1 MSAVKKVALIFGAS
15 GGIGSNIYRNLK
27 IKKFEVYGYSRTS
40 DPDNNNNIIGEKYLK
55 DLSNKFIEK
64 NIKIKIFINAIG
76 FLHDNYYSPEKK
88 LQDINLEYMK
98 KCFEVNTIP
107 TALMIKYF
115 CPLMIKEEKSIFATI
130 SAKVGSISDN
140 YLGGWYS
147 YRASKAA
154 LNQIIKTSSIE
165 QKRLNKNLIMVS
177 VHPGTVSTRLSNPF
191 IGKRNVQSP
200 SEAATKIISLL
211 ETLTFED
218 SGLFFDYNK
227 KIIPF

>member
-1 MSAVKKVALIFGAS
+1 MSANKKAALVFGIS
-15 GGIGSNIYRNLK
+15 GGIGSNIYSNLK
-27 IKKFEVYGYSRTS
+27 RKKFEVYGFSRTTE
-40 DPDNNNNIIGEKYLK
+40 PNNNIISEKYLK
-55 DLSNKFIEK
+55 DLSLKFIEQ

-76 FLHDNYYSPEKK
+76 FLYDNYYSPEKK
-88 LQDINLEYMK
+88 LQDINQEYMK
-98 KCFEVNTIP
+98 KCFEINTIP

-115 CPLMIKEEKSIFATI
+115 CPIMTKDEKSIFATI

-177 VHPGTVSTRLSNPF
+177 VHPGTVNTRLSNPF
-191 IGKRNVQSP
+191 IGKRKVQTP
-200 SEAATKIISLL
+200 SEAAIKIIDLL
-211 ETLTFED
+211 ETLTLED

-227 KIIPF
+227 NIIPF

>member
-1 MSAVKKVALIFGAS
+1 MSASKKAALVFGVS
-15 GGIGSNIYRNLK
+15 GGIGSNIYSNLK
-27 IKKFEVYGYSRTS
+27 RKKFEVYGFSRTTE
-40 DPDNNNNIIGEKYLK
+40 PNNNIISEKYLK
-55 DLSNKFIEK
+55 DLSLKFIEQ

-98 KCFEVNTIP
+98 KCFEINTIP

-115 CPLMIKEEKSIFATI
+115 CPLMTKDEKSIFASI

-177 VHPGTVSTRLSNPF
+177 VHPGTVNTRLSKPF
-191 IGKRNVQSP
+191 IGKRKVQTP
-200 SEAATKIISLL
+200 SEAAIKIINLL
-211 ETLTFED
+211 ETLTLED
-218 SGLFFDYNK
+218 SGLFFDYNNN
-227 KIIPF
+227 IIPF

>member
-1 MSAVKKVALIFGAS
+1 MSSTKKIAIVFGIS
-15 GGIGSNIYRNLK
+15 GGIGSNIYNQLK
-27 IKKFEVYGYSRTS
+27 RKKLKVYGFSRTTES
-40 DPDNNNNIIGEKYLK
+40 NNNIISEKYLK
-55 DLSNKFIEK
+55 DLSLKFIEQ

-76 FLHDNYYSPEKK
+76 FLHDNYFSPEKK
-88 LQDINLEYMK
+88 LQDINQEYMK
-98 KCFEVNTIP
+98 KCFEINTIP

-115 CPLMIKEEKSIFATI
+115 CPLMTKDEKSIFASI

-177 VHPGTVSTRLSNPF
+177 VHPGTVNTRLSNPF
-191 IGKRNVQSP
+191 IGKRKVQTP
-200 SEAATKIISLL
+200 SEAAIKIIDLL
-211 ETLTFED
+211 ETLTLED

-227 KIIPF
+227 NIIPF

>member
-1 MSAVKKVALIFGAS
+1 MSAYKKAALVFGVS
-15 GGIGSNIYRNLK
+15 GGIGSNIYNNLK
-27 IKKFEVYGYSRTS
+27 RKKFEVYGFSRTTE
-40 DPDNNNNIIGEKYLK
+40 PNNNIISEKYLK
-55 DLSNKFIEK
+55 DLSLKFIEQK
-64 NIKIKIFINAIG
+64 IKIKIFINAIG
-76 FLHDNYYSPEKK
+76 FLHNNYYSPEKK
-88 LQDINLEYMK
+88 LQDINQEYMK
-98 KCFEVNTIP
+98 KCFEINTIP

-115 CPLMIKEEKSIFATI
+115 CPLMTKDEKSIFASI

-177 VHPGTVSTRLSNPF
+177 VHPGTVNTRLSNPF
-191 IGKRNVQSP
+191 IGKRKVQTP
-200 SEAATKIISLL
+200 SEAAIKIIDLL
-211 ETLTFED
+211 ETLTLED

-227 KIIPF
+227 NIIPF

>member
-1 MSAVKKVALIFGAS
+1 MSDTKKVALVFGVS
-15 GGIGSNIYRNLK
+15 GGIGSNIYSNLK
-27 IKKFEVYGYSRTS
+27 RKKFEVYGFSRTTE
-40 DPDNNNNIIGEKYLK
+40 PNNNIISEKYLK
-55 DLSNKFIEK
+55 DLSHKFIEQ

-98 KCFEVNTIP
+98 KCFEINTIP

-115 CPLMIKEEKSIFATI
+115 CPLMIKDEKSIFASI

-177 VHPGTVSTRLSNPF
+177 VHPGTVNTRLSSPF
-191 IGKRNVQSP
+191 IGKRKVQTP
-200 SEAATKIISLL
+200 SEAAIKIINLL
-211 ETLTFED
+211 EKLTLED

-227 KIIPF
+227 NIIPF

>member
-1 MSAVKKVALIFGAS
+1 MSATKKAALVFGVS
-15 GGIGSNIYRNLK
+15 GGIGSNIYSNLK
-27 IKKFEVYGYSRTS
+27 RKKFEVYGFSRTTE
-40 DPDNNNNIIGEKYLK
+40 PNNNNIISEKYLK
-55 DLSNKFIEK
+55 DLSHKFIEQ

-88 LQDINLEYMK
+88 LQDINQEYMK
-98 KCFEVNTIP
+98 KCFEINTIP

-115 CPLMIKEEKSIFATI
+115 CPLMTKDEKSIFASI

-177 VHPGTVSTRLSNPF
+177 VHPGTVNTRLSNPF
-191 IGKRNVQSP
+191 IGKRKVQTP
-200 SEAATKIISLL
+200 SEAAIKIINLL
-211 ETLTFED
+211 EKLTLED

-227 KIIPF
+227 NIIPF

>member
-1 MSAVKKVALIFGAS
+1 MSATKKVALIFGVS
-15 GGIGSNIYRNLK
+15 GGIGSNIYSNLK
-27 IKKFEVYGYSRTS
+27 RKKFEVYGFSRTT
-40 DPDNNNNIIGEKYLK
+40 DPNNNIISENYLK
-55 DLSNKFIEK
+55 DLSNKFKEQ
-64 NIKIKIFINAIG
+64 NIKINIFINTIG
-76 FLHDNYYSPEKK
+76 FLHDNYYTTEKK

-115 CPLMIKEEKSIFATI
+115 CPLMIKEEKSIFASI

-177 VHPGTVSTRLSNPF
+177 VHPGTVSTRLSSPF

>member
-1 MSAVKKVALIFGAS
+1 MSASKKAALVFGVS
-15 GGIGSNIYRNLK
+15 GGIGSNIYNNLK
-27 IKKFEVYGYSRTS
+27 RKKFEVYGFSRTTE
-40 DPDNNNNIIGEKYLK
+40 PNNNIISEKYLK
-55 DLSNKFIEK
+55 DLSLKFIEQ

-76 FLHDNYYSPEKK
+76 FLHNNYYSPEKK
-88 LQDINLEYMK
+88 LQDINQEYMK
-98 KCFEVNTIP
+98 KCFEINTIP

-115 CPLMIKEEKSIFATI
+115 CPLMTKDEKSIFASI

-177 VHPGTVSTRLSNPF
+177 VHPGTVNTRLSNPF
-191 IGKRNVQSP
+191 IGKKKVQTP
-200 SEAATKIISLL
+200 SEAAIKIIDLL
-211 ETLTFED
+211 ETLTLED

-227 KIIPF
+227 NIIPF

>member
-1 MSAVKKVALIFGAS
+1 MSDTKKVALVFGVS
-15 GGIGSNIYRNLK
+15 GGIGGNIYSHLK
-27 IKKFEVYGYSRTS
+27 RKNFKVYGFSRKT
-40 DPDNNNNIIGEKYLK
+40 DPDNNIISEKYLK
-55 DLSNKFIEK
+55 DLSNKFIEQ
-64 NIKIKIFINAIG
+64 NIKIKILINAIG

-88 LQDINLEYMK
+88 LQDISLEYMK
-98 KCFEVNTIP
+98 KSFEVNTIP

-115 CPLMIKEEKSIFATI
+115 CPTMIKQEKSIFASI

-177 VHPGTVSTRLSNPF
+177 VHPGTVNTKLSRPF
-191 IGKRNVQSP
+191 IGKRKVQTP
-200 SEAATKIISLL
+200 SESSTKIINLL
-211 ETLTFED
+211 EKLTIED

-227 KIIPF
+227 NIIPF

>member
-1 MSAVKKVALIFGAS
+1 MSDSKKVALVFGVS
-15 GGIGSNIYRNLK
+15 GGIGSNIYSNLK
-27 IKKFEVYGYSRTS
+27 RKKFKVYGFSRTTE
-40 DPDNNNNIIGEKYLK
+40 PNNNIISEKYLK
-55 DLSNKFIEK
+55 DLSHKFIEQ

-98 KCFEVNTIP
+98 KCFEINTIP

-115 CPLMIKEEKSIFATI
+115 CPLMIKDEKSIFASI

-165 QKRLNKNLIMVS
+165 QKRFNKNLIMVS
-177 VHPGTVSTRLSNPF
+177 VHPGTVNTKLSSPF
-191 IGKRNVQSP
+191 IGKRKVQTP
-200 SEAATKIISLL
+200 SEAAIKIINLL
-211 ETLTFED
+211 EKLTLED

-227 KIIPF
+227 NIIPF

>member
-1 MSAVKKVALIFGAS
+1 MSAAKKVALIFGVS

-27 IKKFEVYGYSRTS
+27 RKKFEVYGFSRTT
-40 DPDNNNNIIGEKYLK
+40 DANNIISEKYLK
-55 DLSNKFIEK
+55 DLSHKFIEQ

-76 FLHDNYYSPEKK
+76 FLHNNYYSPEKK
-88 LQDINLEYMK
+88 LQDINQEYMK
-98 KCFEVNTIP
+98 KCFEINTIP

-115 CPLMIKEEKSIFATI
+115 CPIMTKDEKSIFATI

-177 VHPGTVSTRLSNPF
+177 VHPGTVNTRLSRPY
-191 IGKRNVQSP
+191 IGKRKVQTP
-200 SEAATKIISLL
+200 SEAAIKIINLL
-211 ETLTFED
+211 ETLTLED

-227 KIIPF
+227 NIIPF

>member
-1 MSAVKKVALIFGAS
+1 VSTDKKVALVFGVS
-15 GGIGSNIYRNLK
+15 GGIGGNIYTNLK
-27 IKKFEVYGYSRTS
+27 RKKFEVYGFSRTTN
-40 DPDNNNNIIGEKYLK
+40 PNNNNIISEKYLK
-55 DLSNKFIEK
+55 DLSLKFVEK

-98 KCFEVNTIP
+98 KCFEINTIP

-177 VHPGTVSTRLSNPF
+177 VHPGTVNTKLSSPF
-191 IGKRNVQSP
+191 IGKRKVQTP
-200 SEAATKIISLL
+200 SEAAAKIINLL
-211 ETLTFED
+211 EKLTLED
-218 SGLFFDYNK
+218 SGLLFDYNRNV
-227 KIIPF
+227 IPF

>member
-1 MSAVKKVALIFGAS
+1 MSASKKAALVFGVS
-15 GGIGSNIYRNLK
+15 GGIGSNIYSNLK
-27 IKKFEVYGYSRTS
+27 RKKFEVYGFSRTTA
-40 DPDNNNNIIGEKYLK
+40 PNNNIISEKYLK
-55 DLSNKFIEK
+55 DLSLKFIEQ
-64 NIKIKIFINAIG
+64 NIKFKIFINAIG
-76 FLHDNYYSPEKK
+76 FLYDNYYSPEKK
-88 LQDINLEYMK
+88 LQDINQEYMK
-98 KCFEVNTIP
+98 KCFEINTIP

-115 CPLMIKEEKSIFATI
+115 CPLMIKDEKSVFASI

-177 VHPGTVSTRLSNPF
+177 VHPGTVNTRLSNPF
-191 IGKRNVQSP
+191 IGKRKVQTP
-200 SEAATKIISLL
+200 SEAAIKIINLL
-211 ETLTFED
+211 EKLTLED

-227 KIIPF
+227 NIIPF

>member
-1 MSAVKKVALIFGAS
+1 MSASKKAALVFGVS
-15 GGIGSNIYRNLK
+15 GGIGSNIYSNLK
-27 IKKFEVYGYSRTS
+27 RKKFEVYGFSRTTE
-40 DPDNNNNIIGEKYLK
+40 PNNNIISEKYLK
-55 DLSNKFIEK
+55 DLSLKFIEQ

-76 FLHDNYYSPEKK
+76 FLHNNYYSPEKK
-88 LQDINLEYMK
+88 LQDINQEYMK
-98 KCFEVNTIP
+98 KCFEINTIP

-115 CPLMIKEEKSIFATI
+115 CPLMTKDEKSIFASI

-177 VHPGTVSTRLSNPF
+177 IHPGTVNTRLSNPF
-191 IGKRNVQSP
+191 IGKRKVQTP
-200 SEAATKIISLL
+200 SEAAIKIIDLL
-211 ETLTFED
+211 ETLTLED

-227 KIIPF
+227 NIIPF

>member
-1 MSAVKKVALIFGAS
+1 MSTTKNVALVFGVS
-15 GGIGSNIYRNLK
+15 GGIGSNIYSNLK
-27 IKKFEVYGYSRTS
+27 RKKFEVYGFSRTN
-40 DPDNNNNIIGEKYLK
+40 DPNNNIISEKYLK
-55 DLSNKFIEK
+55 DLSLKFIEQ

-76 FLHDNYYSPEKK
+76 YLHDNYYSPEKK

-98 KCFEVNTIP
+98 KCFEINTIP

-115 CPLMIKEEKSIFATI
+115 CPLMIKEEKSIFASI

-177 VHPGTVSTRLSNPF
+177 VHPGTVNTKLSSPF
-191 IGKRNVQSP
+191 IGKRKVQTP
-200 SEAATKIISLL
+200 SEAATKIINLL
-211 ETLTFED
+211 ETLTVAD

-227 KIIPF
+227 NTLPF

>member
-1 MSAVKKVALIFGAS
+1 MSDTKKGALVFGVS
-15 GGIGSNIYRNLK
+15 GGIGGNIYSHLK
-27 IKKFEVYGYSRTS
+27 RKNFKVYGFSRKT
-40 DPDNNNNIIGEKYLK
+40 DPDNNIISEKYLK
-55 DLSNKFIEK
+55 DLSNKFIEQ
-64 NIKIKIFINAIG
+64 NIKIKILINAIG

-88 LQDINLEYMK
+88 LQDISLEYMK
-98 KCFEVNTIP
+98 KSFEVNTIP

-115 CPLMIKEEKSIFATI
+115 CPTMIKQEKSIFASI

-177 VHPGTVSTRLSNPF
+177 VHPGTVNTKLSRPF
-191 IGKRNVQSP
+191 IGKRKVQTP
-200 SEAATKIISLL
+200 SESSTKIINLL
-211 ETLTFED
+211 EKLTIED

-227 KIIPF
+227 NIIPF

>member
-1 MSAVKKVALIFGAS
+1 MSTAKKVALVFGVS
-15 GGIGSNIYRNLK
+15 GGIGSNIFNILK
-27 IKKFEVYGYSRTS
+27 RKMFEVYGFSRTTN
-40 DPDNNNNIIGEKYLK
+40 PNNNIISEKYLK
-55 DLSNKFIEK
+55 DLSIKFIEQK
-64 NIKIKIFINAIG
+64 IKIKIFVNAIG

-98 KCFEVNTIP
+98 KCFEINTIP

-115 CPLMIKEEKSIFATI
+115 CPLMIKEEKSIFASI

-177 VHPGTVSTRLSNPF
+177 VHPGTVNTRLSSPF
-191 IGKRNVQSP
+191 IGKRKVQTP
-200 SEAATKIISLL
+200 SEAATKIINLL
-211 ETLTFED
+211 EKLTLED

-227 KIIPF
+227 NIIPF

>member
-1 MSAVKKVALIFGAS
+1 MSNTKKVALVFGIS
-15 GGIGSNIYRNLK
+15 GGIGGNIYNQLKRRNFK
-27 IKKFEVYGYSRTS
+27 VYGFSRAT
-40 DPDNNNNIIGEKYLK
+40 DPNNNIISEKYLK
-55 DLSNKFIEK
+55 DLSYKFIEQ

-98 KCFEVNTIP
+98 KCFEINTIP

-115 CPLMIKEEKSIFATI
+115 CPTMIKEEKSIFASI
-130 SAKVGSISDN
+130 SAKVGCISDN

-177 VHPGTVSTRLSNPF
+177 VHPGTVNTRLSNPF
-191 IGKRNVQSP
+191 LGKRKVQTP
-200 SEAATKIISLL
+200 SEAATKIINLL

-227 KIIPF
+227 NIIPF

>member
-1 MSAVKKVALIFGAS
+1 MSAYKKAALVFGVS
-15 GGIGSNIYRNLK
+15 GGIGSNIYSNLK
-27 IKKFEVYGYSRTS
+27 RKKFEVYGFSRTTE
-40 DPDNNNNIIGEKYLK
+40 PNNNIISEKYLK
-55 DLSNKFIEK
+55 DLSLKFIEQK
-64 NIKIKIFINAIG
+64 IKIKIFINAIG
-76 FLHDNYYSPEKK
+76 FLHNNYYSPEKK
-88 LQDINLEYMK
+88 LQDINQEYMK
-98 KCFEVNTIP
+98 KCFEINTIP

-115 CPLMIKEEKSIFATI
+115 CPLMTKDEKSIFASI

-177 VHPGTVSTRLSNPF
+177 VHPGTVNTRLSNPF
-191 IGKRNVQSP
+191 IGKKKVQTP
-200 SEAATKIISLL
+200 SEAAIKIIDLL
-211 ETLTFED
+211 ETLTLED

-227 KIIPF
+227 NIIPF

>member
-1 MSAVKKVALIFGAS
+1 MSDNKKVALVFGIS
-15 GGIGSNIYRNLK
+15 GGIGGNIYSHLK
-27 IKKFEVYGYSRTS
+27 KKNFKVYGFSRTTNPY
-40 DPDNNNNIIGEKYLK
+40 DNIISEKYLK
-55 DLSNKFIEK
+55 DLSNKFMEQ

-76 FLHDNYYSPEKK
+76 FLHDSYYSPEKK

-98 KCFEVNTIP
+98 KSFAINTIP

-115 CPLMIKEEKSIFATI
+115 CPIMIKEEKSIFASI

-177 VHPGTVSTRLSNPF
+177 VHPGTVNTKLSSPF
-191 IGKRNVQSP
+191 IGKRKVQTP
-200 SEAATKIISLL
+200 SEAAAKIINVL
-211 ETLTFED
+211 EKLTLED

-227 KIIPF
+227 NIIPF

>member
-1 MSAVKKVALIFGAS
+1 MSTTKNVALVFGVS
-15 GGIGSNIYRNLK
+15 GGIGSNIYSNLK
-27 IKKFEVYGYSRTS
+27 RKKFEVYGFSRTN
-40 DPDNNNNIIGEKYLK
+40 DPNNNIISEKYLK
-55 DLSNKFIEK
+55 DLSLKFIEQ

-76 FLHDNYYSPEKK
+76 YLHDNYYSPEKK

-98 KCFEVNTIP
+98 KCFEINTIP

-115 CPLMIKEEKSIFATI
+115 CPIMIKEEKSIFASI

-154 LNQIIKTSSIE
+154 LNQVIKTSSIE

-177 VHPGTVSTRLSNPF
+177 VHPGTVNTRLSSPF
-191 IGKRNVQSP
+191 IGKRKVQTP
-200 SEAATKIISLL
+200 SESATKIINLL
-211 ETLTFED
+211 ETLTLED

-227 KIIPF
+227 NIIPF

>member
-1 MSAVKKVALIFGAS
+1 MSAYKKAALVFGVS
-15 GGIGSNIYRNLK
+15 GGIGSNIYNNLK
-27 IKKFEVYGYSRTS
+27 RKKFEVYGFSRTTE
-40 DPDNNNNIIGEKYLK
+40 PNNNIISEKYLK
-55 DLSNKFIEK
+55 DLSLKFIEQK
-64 NIKIKIFINAIG
+64 IKIKIFINAIG
-76 FLHDNYYSPEKK
+76 FLHNNYYSPEKK
-88 LQDINLEYMK
+88 LQDINQEYMK
-98 KCFEVNTIP
+98 KCFEINTIP

-115 CPLMIKEEKSIFATI
+115 CPLMTKDEKSIFASI

-177 VHPGTVSTRLSNPF
+177 VHPGTVNTRLSNPF
-191 IGKRNVQSP
+191 IGKKKVQTP
-200 SEAATKIISLL
+200 SEAAIKIIDLL
-211 ETLTFED
+211 ETLTLED

-227 KIIPF
+227 NIIPF

>member
-1 MSAVKKVALIFGAS
+1 MSANKKAALVFGIS
-15 GGIGSNIYRNLK
+15 GGIGSNIYSNLK
-27 IKKFEVYGYSRTS
+27 RKKFEVYGFSRTTE
-40 DPDNNNNIIGEKYLK
+40 PNNNIISEKYLK
-55 DLSNKFIEK
+55 DLSLKFIEQ

-88 LQDINLEYMK
+88 LQDINQEYMK
-98 KCFEVNTIP
+98 KCFEINTIP

-115 CPLMIKEEKSIFATI
+115 CPLMTKDEKSIFASI

-154 LNQIIKTSSIE
+154 LNQIIRTSSIE
-165 QKRLNKNLIMVS
+165 QKRFNKNLIMVS
-177 VHPGTVSTRLSNPF
+177 VHPGTVNTRLSNPF
-191 IGKRNVQSP
+191 IGKRKVQTP
-200 SEAATKIISLL
+200 SEAAIKIIDLL
-211 ETLTFED
+211 ETLTLED

-227 KIIPF
+227 NIIPF